1 MNLTTHPTPSTSEM
15 VEHKKALKIKITM
28 QSPKTPV
35 KASEVQKR
43 QPRLVLLALVGLT
56 LGVGTVLAW
65 WGFTGVRTDG
75 RGKEVAPL
83 DAQLML
89 ERPVNNPSPASA
101 TRDTEEDPEALSE
114 RLPERKSTA
123 AQPETEPL
131 GRGGLPQ
138 TASTPIPAVP
148 TAEEIVASAA
158 RGSTARAEAEPQ
170 QVPHNPAD
178 VPAPQPP
185 SEKLAAVAPPP
196 SSNKPATTPLTSDSA
211 HIARALF
218 TSAIKGGQPTDA
230 EGPVISPPAT
240 GSKSL
245 YFFTELRGLKGK
257 TVTHRWEY
265 QGQTMFTIPF
275 KIAGNRW
282 RVYSNKNLPTKMTG
296 NWRVVVADATGAVL
310 GAKEFQYQ
318 KR

>member
-1 MNLTTHPTPSTSEM
+1 M

-28 QSPKTPV
+28 QSPKTPA
-35 KASEVQKR
+35 KASEAQKR
-43 QPRLVLLALVGLT
+43 GPRLVLPASVGLALGL
-56 LGVGTVLAW
+56 GSVLVW
-65 WGFTGVRTDG
+65 WGFTAARTDG

-89 ERPVNNPSPASA
+89 ERPVTSPRSTAATLDTVDPSVASPI
-101 TRDTEEDPEALSE
+101 DEAVSE
-114 RLPERKSTA
+114 RIPDGESTQ

-131 GRGGLPQ
+131 GRIALPQ
-138 TASTPIPAVP
+138 TAPTPIQAVP
-148 TAEEIVASAA
+148 MAEEIVASAE
-158 RGSTARAEAEPQ
+158 RARAATEPQ
-170 QVPHNPAD
+170 QMTDNPVD
-178 VPAPQPP
+178 VPVPGPQAP

-196 SSNKPATTPLTSDSA
+196 SSKESAKTPLTSDSA

-218 TSAIKGGQPTDA
+218 TSAIKGGLPTDR
-230 EGPVISPPAT
+230 EGPVIFSR
-240 GSKSL
+240 GRNGKSL

-265 QGQTMFTIPF
+265 QGNTMFTIPF
-275 KIAGNRW
+275 KIGSNRW

-296 NWRVVVADATGAVL
+296 TWRVVVADPTGAVL
-310 GAKEFQYQ
+310 AAKEFHYQ